1 MHPLCNAGISATP
14 PSAADVA
21 TARSEQNLPGQESAV
36 VAAASSLVPTFT
48 APSLSLAAPV
58 ADWAID
64 VAEPTIL
71 VADDDE
77 LVRDL
82 VAFKLAAAGY
92 HTITAED
99 GASALDIVHRQ
110 QPDMVILDV
119 VMPGLDGLSV
129 CYELHSSAATAQ
141 IPVLMLSGRDR
152 KVDIDLGLT
161 VGADDYLVKPFSP
174 AELVRRVR
182 WLLLANND

>member
-1 MHPLCNAGISATP
+1 
-14 PSAADVA
+14 V
-21 TARSEQNLPGQESAV
+21 V
-36 VAAASSLVPTFT
+36 VAAPSLVPTFT
-48 APSLSLAAPV
+48 MPSLSLVAPI
-58 ADWAID
+58 ADWAVD
-64 VAEPTIL
+64 VTEPTIL

-77 LVRDL
+77 AVREL

-92 HTITAED
+92 ITITAED
-99 GASALDIVHRQ
+99 GTMALDMVHRQ

-119 VMPGLDGLSV
+119 SMPGMDGLSV

-141 IPVLMLSGRDR
+141 IPVLMLSGRNR
-152 KVDIDLGLT
+152 KVDIDLGMT

-182 WLLLANND
+182 WLLLANSD

>member
-1 MHPLCNAGISATP
+1 VVIAAAPTVPMYAV
-14 PSAADVA
+14 PSAV
-21 TARSEQNLPGQESAV
+21 RPV
-36 VAAASSLVPTFT
+36 
-48 APSLSLAAPV
+48 PV
-58 ADWAID
+58 AGWVAD

-71 VADDDE
+71 VAEEDAAT
-77 LVRDL
+77 RDL
-82 VAFKLAAAGY
+82 IAAKLAAAGY

-99 GASALDIVHRQ
+99 GDAALELVRRA

-129 CYELHSSAATAQ
+129 CYELHSSSATAQ

-152 KVDIDLGLT
+152 QVDIDLGLT
-161 VGADDYLVKPFSP
+161 VGADDYLLKPVNP

-182 WLLLANND
+182 WLLLANGD